1 VILEEAQL
9 QQDYE
14 TVHGQPIRS
23 VMVAPLI
30 YQDELIGTLNLS
42 ATEPESFTT
51 AHQDVALQVA
61 DQLAI
66 AIRQADL
73 YQQVQRHAEEL
84 EQRVVDRTRELST
97 LYEVTAVASEMIDL
111 QSMLARSLKQ
121 LLIALRC
128 QVGIIYLTTGASGE
142 LRMFT
147 QHGLT
152 PEAMA
157 QVEALLLDNQLIKRV
172 FEGGKPVTVP
182 DLTADSHL
190 TEPSNLVDL
199 ETYAGV
205 PIRAGGQGLGVLNV
219 FGAFKQQFNVEDL
232 ALLASVGDQ
241 IGVAVENFRLRQQAE
256 QAAVME
262 ERERLARELH
272 DSVTQS
278 LYSLTLFT
286 EGSLELVK
294 NGQLELVEHNLTRIG
309 ETAQQALKEMRLL
322 VYELRPL
329 DLEKEGFVGALHQRL
344 ATVEKRAGVNARLVA
359 EELVELSPHLEKEL
373 YRITQEA
380 LNNTLKHA
388 EATFIAVYLR
398 VVNEYVELEIVD
410 NGKGFE
416 PASDSNRG
424 GLGLLSMQERIE
436 MLGGSLDIRSAR
448 GKGTIIHVRVKI
460 D

>member
-1 VILEEAQL
+1 
-9 QQDYE
+9 
-14 TVHGQPIRS
+14 
-23 VMVAPLI
+23 
-30 YQDELIGTLNLS
+30 
-42 ATEPESFTT
+42 
-51 AHQDVALQVA
+51 
-61 DQLAI
+61 
-66 AIRQADL
+66 
-73 YQQVQRHAEEL
+73 
-84 EQRVVDRTRELST
+84 
-97 LYEVTAVASEMIDL
+97 
-111 QSMLARSLKQ
+111 
-121 LLIALRC
+121 
-128 QVGIIYLTTGASGE
+128 
-142 LRMFT
+142 MFT

-294 NGQLELVEHNLTRIG
+294 NGQLELVKHNLTRIG

-329 DLEKEGFVGALHQRL
+329 DLEKEGLVGALHQRL

-398 VVNEYVELEIVD
+398 VVDEYVELEIVD